1 MIDLHKTTR
10 DWRSGQEAELE
21 DPELTS
27 FHIPQLQLC
36 IYRATVD
43 EKDQKTSRRDLL
55 QLKTKKRNHSVM
67 GRQSGGL
74 VE

>member
-27 FHIPQLQLC
+27 FHEHTTITAMYLQSNC
-36 IYRATVD
+36 
-43 EKDQKTSRRDLL
+43 
-55 QLKTKKRNHSVM
+55 
-67 GRQSGGL
+67 G
-74 VE
+74 

>member
-27 FHIPQLQLC
+27 FHEHTTTIYLQSNC
-36 IYRATVD
+36 
-43 EKDQKTSRRDLL
+43 
-55 QLKTKKRNHSVM
+55 
-67 GRQSGGL
+67 G
-74 VE
+74 